1 MSPST
6 FPTLDGR
13 PLVLGHRGASAEAP
27 ENTLAAF
34 RLAMDQGADG
44 FELDVWRCGS
54 GEAVVIHDEDTART
68 GQSPASVVRTPL
80 RLLRE
85 LDVGRWRGEP
95 FRGERIP
102 TLPEVLD
109 AFPSAVVNVEMKSG
123 LVPDL
128 GLAREVARTLRQHQ
142 AEPRVVVSSFHAGL
156 LAAFRALAPDVAA
169 GVLVEPG
176 AIQQAGAAA
185 AIRALR
191 PASIHPARQLVTSER
206 MASWRRA
213 GLRVLV
219 WTVDD
224 PAEVERLAS
233 MGVDA
238 VVSNAPGVARDAVR
252 RATGR

>member
-1 MSPST
+1 VSPPT
-6 FPTLDGR
+6 FPSIDGR
-13 PLVLGHRGASAEAP
+13 PLVLAHRGASAEAP

-54 GEAVVIHDEDTART
+54 GEAVVIHDEEASRT
-68 GQSPASVVRTPL
+68 GQSPLRVTRTPL
-80 RLLRE
+80 ALLRE
-85 LDVGRWRGEP
+85 LDVGRWRGEA

-102 TLPEVLD
+102 ALSEVLD
-109 AFPSAVVNVEMKSG
+109 AFPTAVVNVEMKSG
-123 LVPDL
+123 LVPDP
-128 GLAREVARTLRQHQ
+128 GLAREVVRTIRQRQ
-142 AEPRVVVSSFHAGL
+142 AEARVVVSSFSVAL
-156 LAAFRALAPDVAA
+156 LAAFRALAPDVAT
-169 GVLVEPG
+169 GMLVEPG
-176 AIQQAGAAA
+176 ALWLARAAA

-191 PASIHPARQLVTSER
+191 PAAVHPARQLVTASR

-219 WTVDD
+219 WTVDVPD
-224 PAEVERLAS
+224 EVERLAA

-238 VVSNAPGVARDAVR
+238 LVSNVPGVARDAVR